1 MKKNL
6 MAVVREVERNLADLL
21 DRKELGRYILNKEF
35 DKIYKRIN
43 EVVDDLRIVV
53 KILVGEV

>member
-1 MKKNL
+1 
-6 MAVVREVERNLADLL
+6 MAVVREAQRNLADLL